1 MARPLITL
9 LTDFGLKDSYVA
21 EMKGVILGICP
32 NADIIDIS
40 HEVDKFNVRMGA
52 YVLASASR
60 FFPKGAINVAVVDP
74 GVGTRRRGL
83 CIETARGFCVGPD
96 NGLLA
101 LAARKEGIESVHV
114 INNRKFMLLS
124 VSNTFHGRDVFA
136 PVAAHLANGIKPSD
150 LGPQTRRM
158 VVPRFARVVRDKN
171 KVVGEVIHVDSFG
184 NTVANITEKDIRTR
198 VGKRKFK
205 IGVNEVELKFC
216 KAYGEVQ
223 AGEPL
228 ALIGSHGFLEI
239 AVSQGD
245 ASKVFELKN
254 GEKIAVYLE

>member
-1 MARPLITL
+1 
-9 LTDFGLKDSYVA
+9 
-21 EMKGVILGICP
+21 
-32 NADIIDIS
+32 
-40 HEVDKFNVRMGA
+40 
-52 YVLASASR
+52 
-60 FFPKGAINVAVVDP
+60 
-74 GVGTRRRGL
+74 
-83 CIETARGFCVGPD
+83 
-96 NGLLA
+96 
-101 LAARKEGIESVHV
+101 
-114 INNRKFMLLS
+114 MLPS

-150 LGPQTRRM
+150 LGPQTRKM

-184 NTVANITEKDIRTR
+184 NTVTNITEKDIGTQ

-205 IGVNEVELKFC
+205 VGVNEVELKFC

-245 ASKVFELKN
+245 ASKVFKLKS